1 MALAED
7 AVGKIRREVETGGER
22 SLRLREEPCGEEQ
35 AEIIGGQQSMRCDGI
50 LKSVKDRFWH
60 AGGERGQFQILM
72 RIGKK
77 KIPHCCSRRKSAPSW
92 YPLPSRRIVTGRM
105 RLCDS
110 RSAWT
115 YSMPKILFGSFKKV
129 SSSSFESEEKEAL
142 SEK

>member
-50 LKSVKDRFWH
+50 LESGKDRFWH

-77 KIPHCCSRRKSAPSW
+77 KIPHCCSRRECMCEKRSFVVSAA
-92 YPLPSRRIVTGRM
+92 LPADRYRPN
-105 RLCDS
+105 
-110 RSAWT
+110 A
-115 YSMPKILFGSFKKV
+115 
-129 SSSSFESEEKEAL
+129 AL
-142 SEK
+142 

>member
-35 AEIIGGQQSMRCDGI
+35 AEIIAGKQAVCGDGVLESGI
-50 LKSVKDRFWH
+50 DCFRH

-77 KIPHCCSRRKSAPSW
+77 
-92 YPLPSRRIVTGRM
+92 M
-105 RLCDS
+105 
-110 RSAWT
+110 
-115 YSMPKILFGSFKKV
+115 
-129 SSSSFESEEKEAL
+129 
-142 SEK
+142 